1 MISKEVNVS
10 SNRKPFKLSQLKYAE
25 HYWLSGEI
33 VNGCPITTSIEI
45 KPEMLSNKWEVNIVH
60 KYMLEDS
67 QEEKVIN
74 KQYDLPN
81 EDVILKILEK
91 NYLRD
96 LKNNYF
102 SDDKI
107 QKYSHWE
114 LEYNYYFKIYDTF
127 NREPEEVKK

>member
-1 MISKEVNVS
+1 M
-10 SNRKPFKLSQLKYAE
+10 
-25 HYWLSGEI
+25 SGEI

-45 KPEMLSNKWEVNIVH
+45 KPEMLSNKWKVNIVH
-60 KYMLEDS
+60 KYMLEDG

-81 EDVILKILEK
+81 EEVILKILEK

-114 LEYNYYFKIYDTF
+114 LEYNYYFKISDTF